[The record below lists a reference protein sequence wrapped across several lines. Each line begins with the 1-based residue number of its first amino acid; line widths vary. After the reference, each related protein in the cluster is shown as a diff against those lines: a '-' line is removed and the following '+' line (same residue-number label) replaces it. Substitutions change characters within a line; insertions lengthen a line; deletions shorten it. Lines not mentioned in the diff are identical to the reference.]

1 VPEGVP
7 DDRYRCDQHHANGSC
22 GGRSVH
28 FIRSPGGR
36 RGAISTTL
44 DDVTYDRSKTDIS
57 HHDSY
62 EEWVREGAMATLH
75 AVMFGI
81 ALALTPSLVTLAF
94 FLYRDWMLTRDE
106 HPDDLEPYNWSL
118 HC

>member
-1 VPEGVP
+1 
-7 DDRYRCDQHHANGSC
+7 
-22 GGRSVH
+22 
-28 FIRSPGGR
+28 
-36 RGAISTTL
+36 
-44 DDVTYDRSKTDIS
+44 
-57 HHDSY
+57 
-62 EEWVREGAMATLH
+62 MAS
-75 AVMFGI
+75 AVMFGV